1 MKTLRSR
8 VTSTVLIGTLTMFG
22 LAACG
27 SDDEGDDSGTND
39 SSSDTQ
45 ETTEPDEDSGDE
57 GNGDKPSK
65 EEVVAGYSG
74 YISESAGGQLPEGL
88 VDQLTSCIFD
98 DVYDDLSAESAQA
111 LADGGVIGV
120 TPEDAQKLATSTGT
134 CTQELVPQ
142 Q

>member
-65 EEVVAGYSG
+65 H
-74 YISESAGGQLPEGL
+74 
-88 VDQLTSCIFD
+88 
-98 DVYDDLSAESAQA
+98 
-111 LADGGVIGV
+111 
-120 TPEDAQKLATSTGT
+120 
-134 CTQELVPQ
+134 ELMHCVNEIRSDECR
-142 Q
+142 